1 MLAILVAVL
10 AVLGGV
16 SHAQQTPCTTIGDL
30 VSSRPDLSLI
40 QKAVSASG
48 YDVFLDAPGPK
59 TFFAPNDAAFQK
71 LNEDAGSAVLDLD
84 LLDLL
89 RYHTFGEEDVAERL
103 ERRAKVLE
111 RLETS
116 CNGELV
122 IIDSVLLPGGSGMGP
137 RLPTCRRGDCC
148 DMQPPGEFTCEE
160 QAGWGK
166 CGEPWMVA
174 GGYCSQTC
182 QRCSFASM
190 VSGDTTSAEA
200 NGTRIVEH
208 GILFQQWHYLDRSGG
223 VNSLRNSRFMRTDP
237 DYEQRMVSLLL
248 LSVLLPSD
256 LGLLLAGLGRFDL
269 PGAKA
274 CEGGKLKIR
283 SLLPPTSTLS

>member
-89 RYHTFGEEDVAERL
+89 RYHTFGGL
-103 ERRAKVLE
+103 Q
-111 RLETS
+111 
-116 CNGELV
+116 C
-122 IIDSVLLPGGSGMGP
+122 SG
-137 RLPTCRRGDCC
+137 LQC
-148 DMQPPGEFTCEE
+148 
-160 QAGWGK
+160 
-166 CGEPWMVA
+166 
-174 GGYCSQTC
+174 
-182 QRCSFASM
+182 
-190 VSGDTTSAEA
+190 
-200 NGTRIVEH
+200 I
-208 GILFQQWHYLDRSGG
+208 
-223 VNSLRNSRFMRTDP
+223 
-237 DYEQRMVSLLL
+237 
-248 LSVLLPSD
+248 
-256 LGLLLAGLGRFDL
+256 AGLS
-269 PGAKA
+269 KA
-274 CEGGKLKIR
+274 RLLVGFPAR
-283 SLLPPTSTLS
+283 SLAR